1 MFALVT
7 SLAQQPFRGIRFEK
21 QRTLVL
27 QRFIRKGIE
36 KMKEKLDKAFR
47 TFPLESTEKT
57 DSETKIPRV
66 PCPSLEDVEAA
77 KEWVDF
83 KEM

>member
-1 MFALVT
+1 ML
-7 SLAQQPFRGIRFEK
+7 SLAITFGYSCSGFGEIPSVF
-21 QRTLVL
+21 L
-27 QRFIRKGIE
+27 Q
-36 KMKEKLDKAFR
+36 KLDKAFR
-47 TFPLESTEKT
+47 TFPLESTEKA

>member
-1 MFALVT
+1 
-7 SLAQQPFRGIRFEK
+7 
-21 QRTLVL
+21 
-27 QRFIRKGIE
+27 
-36 KMKEKLDKAFR
+36 MKEKLDKAFR
-47 TFPLESTEKT
+47 TFPLESTEKA

-83 KEM
+83 KEK